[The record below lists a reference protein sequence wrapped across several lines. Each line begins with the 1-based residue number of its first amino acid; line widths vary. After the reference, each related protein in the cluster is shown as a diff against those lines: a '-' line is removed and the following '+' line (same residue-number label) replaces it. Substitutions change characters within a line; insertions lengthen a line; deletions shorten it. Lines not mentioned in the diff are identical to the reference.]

1 MDRKSSWRVPE
12 RTIAFAVD
20 SSDNAKFA
28 FKWFLEEYYKNM
40 DELLIN
46 SVPELPTFPTRQILS
61 NVECKKTG
69 RHKQK

>member
-28 FKWFLEEYYKNM
+28 FK
-40 DELLIN
+40 
-46 SVPELPTFPTRQILS
+46 
-61 NVECKKTG
+61 
-69 RHKQK
+69 